1 MLESGPI
8 SDNNILENI
17 KKVDVTDDNDI
28 KYILEMIP
36 DAVKLFKKNEQFET
50 IGRVWRYQRGN
61 QNLYIEEEQ
70 KTQW

>member
-1 MLESGPI
+1 LLESGPI

-50 IGRVWRYQRGN
+50 IGRV
-61 QNLYIEEEQ
+61 
-70 KTQW
+70 